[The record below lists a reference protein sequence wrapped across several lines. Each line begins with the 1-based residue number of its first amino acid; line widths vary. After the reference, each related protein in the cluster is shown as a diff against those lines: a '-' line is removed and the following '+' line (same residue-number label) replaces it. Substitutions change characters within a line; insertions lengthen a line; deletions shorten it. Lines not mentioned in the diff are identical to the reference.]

1 MSSIEVHNL
10 SGPLCTV
17 TLESNSTV
25 ADLKVALAK
34 VLRVP
39 RRQQRLISGSS
50 PLEDCQRLEEL
61 GEPRV
66 TFVRITYSAATL
78 EWMALVRRKSA
89 FLSNAPLEVRND
101 HEVVLTAMQH
111 DRDAICWAVEQI
123 LNDRD
128 FAFAVAARHGQALQH
143 LTSWQGDPSIVL
155 AAVSQDPSAIE
166 FASQSLVSQQDFLID
181 AIQCSKGHVLQHLSP
196 EVQEEVALQKA
207 AVSCNWLMLEHLTQ
221 KMPDIRDDREVVF
234 HAVATHGCTPW
245 ALEFASVA
253 PRRGALRRDAEL
265 VLLALQRSRG
275 AALRWA
281 DETLKGRRDL
291 VCVALQEDAANLQY
305 ASEELRADP
314 ELVLEA
320 VKRNGNCL
328 KFASPRVLS
337 AALLQT
343 AVDQAGGHVL
353 EAVPS
358 EFLELCGM
366 HMEAVDIFE
375 ET

>member
-111 DRDAICWAVEQI
+111 DRDAICWAAEQI

-207 AVSCNWLMLEHLTQ
+207 AVSCNWLMLEHLAQ

-234 HAVATHGCTPW
+234 HAVATHGC
-245 ALEFASVA
+245 ALEFASV
-253 PRRGALRRDAEL
+253 ALRRDAEL

-375 ET
+375 AT

>member
-111 DRDAICWAVEQI
+111 DRDAICWAAEQI

-207 AVSCNWLMLEHLTQ
+207 AVSCNWLMLEHLAQ
-221 KMPDIRDDREVVF
+221 KMPDIRGLPCSGYARLRPRVRLGR
-234 HAVATHGCTPW
+234 AAPRHG
-245 ALEFASVA
+245 AGAA
-253 PRRGALRRDAEL
+253 GAAAQPRRGLALGRRDAEGTEGL
-265 VLLALQRSRG
+265 GLCRPPRRCRQLAICLRG
-275 AALRWA
+275 AACRSRAGPGSREAQRQLSEVRLSA
-281 DETLKGRRDL
+281 RPLGR
-291 VCVALQEDAANLQY
+291 AAANGGGPGGRTRLGGSAQ
-305 ASEELRADP
+305 
-314 ELVLEA
+314 
-320 VKRNGNCL
+320 
-328 KFASPRVLS
+328 RVSGTLWH
-337 AALLQT
+337 AH
-343 AVDQAGGHVL
+343 GGCRH
-353 EAVPS
+353 
-358 EFLELCGM
+358 F
-366 HMEAVDIFE
+366 
-375 ET
+375 